1 MRPEQEEAASFNLTN
16 DASAIMIDYLL
27 FTGDIQAVNSLAVHS
42 CHLFQIP
49 QSSPAIASK
58 FNRQKELQCRFCIQ
72 MIRSCLS
79 LPPPP
84 TASDGSSNTTITANN
99 KEKLSTSGSLIE
111 HVILPVQ
118 HLIDQIPSIAFATH
132 KDSNNRGGDVGGGGS
147 SEPIVI
153 SSSESVVVVNA
164 VDTVDV
170 QLRSRK
176 WSMNLSSILDQIQSL
191 PSNMSNDNNDDD
203 DDNVDN
209 DSLSVKKD
217 TLAVQLMSIIDE
229 MESLLP
235 KPLLSLIYSD
245 LQSGLYTPG
254 QFTNVPADV
263 SPVVN
268 GDRSTHTTATSDATG
283 APITTSAMTKNSRT
297 TDTTTTATATRG
309 SGSSSSTSDDVLT
322 TTTTTT
328 ANKTANRPVNN
339 IPSSPERPHRPQS
352 RRYRAVDQAQKL
364 QQAQQKRVPTFKPLF
379 EDENEI
385 DDIEDDDEDDDNVRR
400 DKRSKRPR
408 TNHHRSDLVSRRII
422 APSSSTTSGSSNHAQ
437 RTGVASG
444 SRDPVV
450 VNSAA
455 PNTISLKRR
464 RQDDNDNGNNNNTTS
479 SSPPASRPIHL
490 GKSPANSLSAL
501 AASGRKRSRVFW
513 TKQEEENLI
522 EGIKQFGVGRW
533 SEILNR
539 YEFNP
544 CRDAIALRDKWR
556 NLTK

>member
-1 MRPEQEEAASFNLTN
+1 MRPEQEEAASFNPIN
-16 DASAIMIDYLL
+16 DASAIIIDYLL

-42 CHLFQIP
+42 SHLFQIP
-49 QSSPAIASK
+49 QSSPASASK

-79 LPPPP
+79 LPSTI
-84 TASDGSSNTTITANN
+84 TASDGSPNNSTITANN

-111 HVILPVQ
+111 HVIMPVQ

-132 KDSNNRGGDVGGGGS
+132 KDSNNGGCDGGGGGS

-153 SSSESVVVVNA
+153 SSSESVVVNA

-191 PSNMSNDNNDDD
+191 PTNVSSDNNGDDD
-203 DDNVDN
+203 DN

-235 KPLLSLIYSD
+235 KPLLSLISSD

-268 GDRSTHTTATSDATG
+268 GDRSTHTTTTSDATG
-283 APITTSAMTKNSRT
+283 APITTSTTTKNNRT
-297 TDTTTTATATRG
+297 TDTTTSATATRG

-328 ANKTANRPVNN
+328 ANKTASRPVNN

-379 EDENEI
+379 DDEDEI
-385 DDIEDDDEDDDNVRR
+385 DDIEDDDDEDDNVRR

-464 RQDDNDNGNNNNTTS
+464 RQDDNDNSNNNNTTS